1 MNLFPLAALYLS
13 LSLSPHD
20 PILLF
25 NHVYS
30 LPPFRQLFS
39 PPIRLMQSIS
49 QNRLDGIIRGA
60 RERTVHPLQSSSNK
74 SNTQSIHTTHTNYQ
88 LFHFSAA
95 LGGCCVKNE
104 SHNRFWVAPLVGK
117 QHNFS
122 SAHCSANIWQTSVHR
137 LVTQVV
143 LRRLKQY
150 FATAWGG
157 TSEDGGSLR

>member
-1 MNLFPLAALYLS
+1 MQKANTGYTERRANSNAPFSTSRASDSAKSRLADYTVVRVGREKKGGEPFSTGCSLSLSISLYLS
-13 LSLSPHD
+13 LSPSPHD

-74 SNTQSIHTTHTNYQ
+74 SNTQSIHTQHTQIISSSTSLQ
-88 LFHFSAA
+88 LWEA
-95 LGGCCVKNE
+95 
-104 SHNRFWVAPLVGK
+104 VA
-117 QHNFS
+117 
-122 SAHCSANIWQTSVHR
+122 
-137 LVTQVV
+137 
-143 LRRLKQY
+143 
-150 FATAWGG
+150 
-157 TSEDGGSLR
+157 